1 MQTRQIMSWGD
12 SLGETRL

>member
-1 MQTRQIMSWGD
+1 MQMRQIMSWGD